1 MFEKEE
7 QNKDKD
13 DDDEDEESKLE
24 IKLISVS
31 TFYYLVCDVT
41 KVLSRHCY
49 LKYILKPIVRLFK
62 LQSSLVEFCMRTATM
77 ANV

>member
-41 KVLSRHCY
+41 EICH
-49 LKYILKPIVRLFK
+49 
-62 LQSSLVEFCMRTATM
+62 ATPTYTIS
-77 ANV
+77 